1 MAIGTL
7 IGALGALILGAYGVY
22 KQEKE
27 AERGRREYGR
37 QVTQEEERYGT
48 GLQLHRGE
56 IRRQER
62 EARKAWAWK
71 EEERDYS
78 RAQDFVKNFNSLID
92 DPRQG
97 SADLFNVWSRRA
109 A

>member
-7 IGALGALILGAYGVY
+7 MGAIGGLILSAYGMY
-22 KQEKE
+22 KQEQEAGRLRLQFRKE
-27 AERGRREYGR
+27 ERK
-37 QVTQEEERYGT
+37 EEERYQT
-48 GLQLHRGE
+48 GLQLGRE
-56 IRRQER
+56 AVERKER
-62 EARKAWAWK
+62 ETRRAWAWK

-78 RAQDFVKNFNSLID
+78 RAQDFVRGFNGLID

-97 SADLFNVWSRRA
+97 SADLFNIWSRRA